1 MKKTKL
7 LASILLMGAFFIG
20 CSNGSEDSH
29 GGGSYGD
36 GSYGDGGN
44 QGAKTGKIE
53 SSVIKFKTGSF
64 KALGI
69 VDDNEEGFN
78 ANIRSAARDAG
89 RSSADDMIV
98 KILEDGSMESFISVP
113 NNVELAP
120 VNYIARSPLADA
132 KEIYI
137 VFNYSTNWWS
147 EDGNGSIGQL
157 LCVNEDGSYYDI
169 LAKDDGTY
177 KWLYNSSQDAIAF
190 DETGCMY
197 YLANENSGNN
207 NTNMIYKFDPK
218 TGISS
223 QLTQAVTNTSYQ
235 KMQIS
240 KDGKWIFTKAYR
252 WNDNNNSTQ
261 YLRAI
266 PTDNPA
272 GFVNL
277 FYTSSN
283 SSWINDWYYDD
294 DTQTIY
300 YIQDSKLYS
309 IPQKDGT
316 FNKDNRVTIFSSNS
330 NGCRYLYWDT
340 LLSNTSSNQ
349 IITWKGCANANDIT
363 DNHSDGRYYFR
374 NPDSQENELQPQEI
388 LDYLYAV
395 AYNSLDS
402 NKYSWSDWKT
412 DYASHK
418 YEMRFDIFA
427 DVPGYEALSTLT
439 KDRDGKSLSDLALIN
454 AIIDNGLEELL
465 YNLLQT
471 ENNSEN
477 RYAPHEYFD
486 SFYEHNFF
494 ADILYEKTTGEPISP
509 ELFDKSTY
517 GTTSKY
523 SHKGI
528 WGYDIF
534 KTSWSNGRTWKK
546 DFLEGN
552 ELQPE
557 KVLKVLAELCGKSE
571 IDFSLECFEKD
582 PKYSLLY
589 TDLKNEEAVQ
599 FLNTTAR
606 LSKLGEYL
614 CDNDNW
620 DDRNAYGKFLLKT
633 CFVKDSNYT
642 ISAYTWRESDN
653 DTIWWSSVQHLTPS
667 YQKSLYGVYNYNN
680 GNGTTNG
687 LIKILNEAGVADGE
701 YVAALQNY
709 KIADII
715 AADDGFYFKSAL
727 LDNTGEES
735 GNHQILYF
743 NAVDS
748 SVNNLFDKVEQ
759 NTSLEVISFSVGG
772 GSVYFSAAKGLSVI
786 NGKIDIATKN
796 YTELSSNTKLT
807 QIITVK

>member
-20 CSNGSEDSH
+20 CSNGSDDHH
-29 GGGSYGD
+29 GGGSYG
-36 GSYGDGGN
+36 GDGN

-113 NNVELAP
+113 SNVDLAP
-120 VNYIARSPLADA
+120 VNYIARSPLPDA

-223 QLTQAVTNTSYQ
+223 QLTQAITNTSYQ

-272 GFVNL
+272 DFVNL

-349 IITWKGCANANDIT
+349 IVTWTGCADAKDIT
-363 DNHSDGRYYFR
+363 GNQGSRYYYFR
-374 NPDSQENELQPQEI
+374 NPDSQENEIQAQEI
-388 LDYLYAV
+388 LDYLYAK
-395 AYNSLDS
+395 AWYSFDS
-402 NKYSWSDWKT
+402 SKYSWENWKN

-418 YEMRFDIFA
+418 YEIRFDKFA
-427 DVPGYEALSTLT
+427 SVPGYEALAIMT
-439 KDRDGKSLSDLALIN
+439 KGTDGKALTDLDLIN
-454 AIIDNGLEELL
+454 AIIDNGLEEILFHLL
-465 YNLLQT
+465 NPGYD
-471 ENNSEN
+471 NSVSI
-477 RYAPHEYFD
+477 YSPHEYF
-486 SFYEHNFF
+486 SNFYEHNFF
-494 ADILYEKTTGEPISP
+494 ADILYEKDTGAPISTA
-509 ELFDKSTY
+509 LFEKKTY
-517 GTTSKY
+517 GNTSKY
-523 SHKGI
+523 YYMGI
-528 WGYDIF
+528 DTWSIF

-546 DFLEGN
+546 DFLDGK
-552 ELQPE
+552 ELLPE
-557 KVLKVLAELCGKSE
+557 KVLNTLAELCGKSE
-571 IDFSLECFEKD
+571 IDFSLECFEND

-589 TDLKNEEAVQ
+589 TDLKNEEAVN
-599 FLNTTAR
+599 FLNTTVR

-653 DTIWWSSVQHLTPS
+653 DTIWWNSVQNLTPS

-680 GNGTTNG
+680 GNGITNG
-687 LIKILNEAGVADGE
+687 LIKILNETGAADGE
-701 YVAALQNY
+701 FVAALQNY

-715 AADDGFYFKSAL
+715 AADGGFYFKSAL
-727 LDNTGEES
+727 LDSTGEES

-772 GSVYFSAAKGLSVI
+772 GCVYFSAAKGLSVI

>member
-1 MKKTKL
+1 MKKTKI

-36 GSYGDGGN
+36 GGN
-44 QGAKTGKIE
+44 QGAKTGKIQ

-113 NNVELAP
+113 SNVDLAP
-120 VNYIARSPLADA
+120 VNYIARSPLSDA

-223 QLTQAVTNTSYQ
+223 QLTQAITNTSYH

-240 KDGKWIFTKAYR
+240 KDGKWIFTKASR
-252 WNDNNNSTQ
+252 WNEGSNSTQ

-272 GFVNL
+272 DFVNL

-283 SSWINDWYYDD
+283 SGWINDWYYDD

-316 FNKDNRVTIFSSNS
+316 FNKDNRVTIFSSN
-330 NGCRYLYWDT
+330 NGGYGNLYVDT
-340 LLSNTSSNQ
+340 LLDNTNNNQ
-349 IITWKGCANANDIT
+349 IVTWTGCADTWDIT
-363 DNHSDGRYYFR
+363 GNQGSRNYYFR

-388 LDYLYAV
+388 LDYLYAK
-395 AYNSLDS
+395 AWCSLDS
-402 NKYSWSDWKT
+402 NKYSLDDWKN
-412 DYASHK
+412 DYALHK
-418 YEMRFDIFA
+418 YEMRFDKFA
-427 DVPGYEALSTLT
+427 SVPGYEALATMT
-439 KDRDGKSLSDLALIN
+439 KGADGKSLTDLDLIN
-454 AIIDNGLEELL
+454 AIIDNSLEEILFHL
-465 YNLLQT
+465 FNPGYD
-471 ENNSEN
+471 NSVSI
-477 RYAPHEYFD
+477 YSPHEYFNN
-486 SFYEHNFF
+486 FYEHNFF
-494 ADILYEKTTGEPISP
+494 ADILYEKKTGVPISTD
-509 ELFDKSTY
+509 LFQKNT
-517 GTTSKY
+517 Y
-523 SHKGI
+523 SHTSRYYCMGI
-528 WGYDIF
+528 DVWSIF

-546 DFLEGN
+546 DFLDGT

-557 KVLKVLAELCGKSE
+557 KVLKVFANLCGKDE
-571 IDFSLECFEKD
+571 IDFSLECFEGD
-582 PKYSLLY
+582 TKYSLLY
-589 TDLKNEEAVQ
+589 TDLKNEEAIK
-599 FLNTTAR
+599 FLDTSTR

-614 CDNDNW
+614 CDNNVW
-620 DDRNAYGKFLLKT
+620 DSRNGYSKFLLKT

-642 ISAYTWRESDN
+642 IPAYTWRESDN
-653 DTIWWSSVQHLTPS
+653 DTIWWNSVQNLTPS

-680 GNGTTNG
+680 GNGITNG
-687 LIKILNEAGVADGE
+687 LIKILNETGAADGE
-701 YVAALQNY
+701 FVVALQNY

-715 AADDGFYFKSAL
+715 AADGGFYFKSAL
-727 LDNTGEES
+727 LDSTGEES